1 MAIQQRITPCLW
13 FDGKA
18 EDAARFYTSIFPNSS
33 IGKIS
38 HYGKEGQETHH
49 QKEGTVLTIMF
60 TLDGQEI
67 MGLNGGADFKFNEAV
82 SLMVN
87 CETQAEIDHYWERLG
102 AGGDPNA
109 QICGWL
115 KDKFGLS
122 WQIVPAVIAKLITD
136 PDQAK
141 VDRVMAVV
149 MRSKK
154 LNIAELEAAAAGKKA
169 A

>member
-1 MAIQQRITPCLW
+1 MAIKQRITPCLW

-18 EDAARFYTSIFPNSS
+18 EEAAKYYTAIFPNSS
-33 IGKIS
+33 IGTIS
-38 HYGKEGQETHH
+38 RYGKEGQETHH
-49 QKEGTVLTIMF
+49 QKEGTVLTVTF
-60 TLDGQEI
+60 TLDGQDV
-67 MGLNGGADFKFNEAV
+67 MGLNGGPDFKFTEAV

-87 CETQAEIDHYWERLG
+87 CETQEEIDHYWDKLG

-115 KDKFGLS
+115 KDKYGLS
-122 WQIVPAVIAKLITD
+122 WQIVPAVIEKMISD
-136 PDQAK
+136 PDRAK
-141 VDRVMAVV
+141 ADRVMAVV

-154 LNIAELEAAAAGKKA
+154 LNIAELEAAYAGKKA